1 MKRIMLEN
9 RSDLKSEIPLEA
21 PYSLFIDPSS
31 ACNFK
36 CKFCMNHKIKS
47 PGIMDFELYKSIIDS
62 LQQFKKPIKVIRLY
76 GFGEPLVNDDF
87 CRMVE
92 YAKASDRVL
101 SVDTTTNG
109 SLIDRDYA
117 DRLINSGIDRIN
129 ISIEGV
135 NAGQYK
141 EFTGRTIDF
150 EKFVEN
156 LAYLYSIRGKTI
168 IFMKICGDYLS
179 EADKKKFNDIFGPIA
194 DGIDIEHTA
203 NCWYGCDI
211 EGVNQDVGIYGQ
223 PLDDIDVCPYV
234 FYSLQIQHSGA
245 VSLCFLDWGKQLLI
259 GDVKYQSIYDIWH
272 GKDLNLIQ
280 KNILKG
286 HKPKICKSCQQ
297 IRFGMAVNLD
307 PYKKELLERI
317 DEKK

>member
-47 PGIMDFELYKSIIDS
+47 PGIMDFELYKSIIDG
-62 LQQFKKPIKVIRLY
+62 LQQFKKPVKVIRLY

-117 DRLINSGIDRIN
+117 DRLIDSGIDRIN

-135 NAGQYK
+135 NAKQYK

-156 LAYLYSIRGKTI
+156 LAYLYSIRGNAI

-179 EADKKKFNDIFGPIA
+179 EDDKARFYDIFDSIS
-194 DGIDIEHTA
+194 DGCDIEHTA
-203 NCWYGCDI
+203 NCWYDCDI
-211 EGVNQDVGIYGQ
+211 EGVNQNVGIYGQ
-223 PLDDIDVCPYV
+223 PLDDINVCPYV

-245 VSLCFLDWGKQLLI
+245 VSLCFLDWDKQLLI
-259 GDVKYQSIYDIWH
+259 GDVRESSIYDIFH
-272 GKDLNLIQ
+272 GETLKTIQ
-280 KNILKG
+280 KNMLKG
-286 HKPKICKSCQQ
+286 QKPDICKKCNQLK
-297 IRFGMAVNLD
+297 FGMAVNLD
-307 PYKKELLERI
+307 PYAGEILKRME
-317 DEKK
+317 